1 MKIQL
6 FNQPSKKTRRFLLF
20 LPIICVPF
28 LTLIFWIM
36 GGGNGS
42 SLMAKTASENHLLST
57 LPEVDL
63 SAQKGLDKMSY
74 YEKATADSIRNG
86 VANEGS
92 SFWEKNYSDAS
103 WRDESREIDYSN
115 SYNPEQQENE
125 LQMKLNRLNEVMN
138 QPEQT
143 GQYVHKEFSSNKNK
157 QLSKTQSSLN
167 SIGNRADPELEQLNG
182 MLEKIWEIQNPNAVS
197 ETNATSELGS
207 IYQAIPAVIEGKQK
221 LGQGSVVKLRLLE
234 DVKLNNQLIPKGHL
248 IFGICNIMNQRLQ
261 LDITSI
267 RVGKSLLPV
276 DLSTYD
282 MIDGMEGINVPDALI
297 NDAMKSGSDNA
308 IQSLQFLPFDQSM
321 ETQIAG
327 AGISAAKGLFSK
339 QSKCVKVKL
348 QDGYQVLLKNNQK

>member
-6 FNQPSKKTRRFLLF
+6 FKQPTKKTKQFLLF
-20 LPIICVPF
+20 LPVICVPF

-36 GGGNGS
+36 GGGGDS
-42 SLMAKTASENHLLST
+42 SLIAKTTSDNHLLSS

-63 SAQKGLDKMSY
+63 SAQKGLDKLSY

-86 VANEGS
+86 VENDGS
-92 SFWEKNYSDAS
+92 SFWEKNYADSS
-103 WRDESREIDYSN
+103 WTDGSRDIEYGN
-115 SYNPEQQENE
+115 SFNPDQQEDE
-125 LQMKLNRLNEVMN
+125 LQMKLKRLNEVMN
-138 QPEQT
+138 NSDHSENYRSKDDYQ
-143 GQYVHKEFSSNKNK
+143 SRNN
-157 QLSKTQSSLN
+157 QLSKTEKNMN
-167 SIGNRADPELEQLNG
+167 SIGKETDPELEQLNG
-182 MLEKIWEIQNPNAVS
+182 MLEKIWQIQNPNAVS
-197 ETNATSELGS
+197 KALKTNQLGS
-207 IYQAIPAVIEGKQK
+207 IYRAIPAVIEGKQK

-234 DVKLNNQLIPKGHL
+234 AVKLNNQLIPKGHL

-297 NDAMKSGSDNA
+297 KDAMKSGSDNA
-308 IQSLQFLPFDQSM
+308 IQSLQFLPFDQNM

-327 AGISAAKGLFSK
+327 AGISAAKGLFTK
-339 QSKCVKVKL
+339 QAKRIKVKL
-348 QDGYQVLLKNNQK
+348 KDGYQVLLKNNQK

>member
-6 FNQPSKKTRRFLLF
+6 FKQPTKKTKQFLLF
-20 LPIICVPF
+20 LPVICVPF

-36 GGGNGS
+36 GGGDGA
-42 SLMAKTASENHLLST
+42 SLMAKDNNLLSA
-57 LPEVDL
+57 LPKVDL

-86 VANEGS
+86 VDNEGR
-92 SFWEKNYSDAS
+92 SFWEKNYADSS
-103 WRDESREIDYSN
+103 WTHDSRGIDHGN
-115 SYNPEQQENE
+115 SFNPDQQENE
-125 LQMKLNRLNEVMN
+125 LQMKLKRLNEVMN
-138 QPEQT
+138 TSDQPKN
-143 GQYVHKEFSSNKNK
+143 YSSKDDYQSRNK
-157 QLSKTQSSLN
+157 QLYKAEKSLN
-167 SIGNRADPELEQLNG
+167 SVGKETDPELEQLNG
-182 MLEKIWEIQNPNAVS
+182 MLEKIWKIQNPNAVS
-197 ETNATSELGS
+197 KTANTNELES
-207 IYQAIPAVIEGKQK
+207 IYRAIPAVIEGKQK

-234 DVKLNNQLIPKGHL
+234 AVKLNDQLIPKGHL

-282 MIDGMEGINVPDALI
+282 MIDGMEGINVPDALL
-297 NDAMKSGSDNA
+297 NDAVKSGSDNA
-308 IQSLQFLPFDQSM
+308 IQSLQFLPFDQKM

-339 QSKCVKVKL
+339 RTKRIKVKL
-348 QDGYQVLLKNNQK
+348 KDGYQVLLKNNQK